1 MVVIN
6 CTLQDDHMINW

>member
-6 CTLQDDHMINW
+6 CTPENSFD